1 VSKDGTSYPESSTA
15 PTNAGQYTVTAI
27 VTDADKVGSASKD
40 FTIAKET
47 PTISAAPTASAI
59 TYGQTLAASI
69 LTGGTASTGGSFAF
83 TTPSTAPNVGTASQ
97 GVTFSPS
104 DTANYNSATTIVS
117 VTVIDG
123 DLPIAVDDSVTAAPI
138 AGNVVKYAVAQLL
151 SNDQYSA
158 VNSSKAGLTLSIGL
172 NTLSSN
178 GGKVSKIG
186 NWVVYQPSAK
196 AISFGADSF
205 TYTLGNGSGKTA
217 SGTVSIILGRMP
229 DFTLGINIESVQVN
243 TNGSGMII
251 TFAVSPSKT
260 FAVEGKTT
268 LSDPWRSLGTKASET
283 DGRLIVVDPEAL
295 PQNGFYRVRWIP

>member
-1 VSKDGTSYPESSTA
+1 VIEVRRVADANYNDSPWVSAGTLTVNPANQAAVSGSLGSATISFGG
-15 PTNAGQYTVTAI
+15 TTTVTASG
-27 VTDADKVGSASKD
+27 GSGIGAYE
-40 FTIAKET
+40 FR
-47 PTISAAPTASAI
+47 
-59 TYGQTLAASI
+59 QN
-69 LTGGTASTGGSFAF
+69 GGTGSVSFTGTGN
-83 TTPSTAPNVGTASQ
+83 TTRTINTTTAGTA
-97 GVTFSPS
+97 VIEVRRVA
-104 DTANYNSATTIVS
+104 DANYNDSPWVSAGTL
-117 VTVIDG
+117 TVYDP

-196 AISFGADSF
+196 AISSRTDSF

-217 SGTVSIILGRMP
+217 SGTVSINLGSMP

-243 TNGSGMII
+243 TNGPGMII

-268 LSDPWRSLGTKASET
+268 LSDPWRQLGTKASET
-283 DGRLIVVDPEAL
+283 DGRLIVVDPGAL
-295 PQNGFYRVRWIP
+295 SENGFYRVRWIP